1 MINVSFY
8 QTKND
13 NLSINILFDIVKQ
26 HLPRSISFSTEYFS
40 YGGASMS
47 ARVRDIASVA
57 LKARKQLNHVI
68 GDFNYAALLMPG
80 SSTILTIHDL
90 YRIYVHNSSPFKSFL
105 FKWLW
110 LRLPIAKSGVVT
122 AVSQCTKD
130 EILKYSNCRP
140 DKIRV
145 IYNCISPDFKPVTK
159 IFNKSK
165 PVLLQVG
172 TRQNKNLN
180 RMIQAI
186 AGLSCKLDI
195 IGEPTGETLQLLEQ
209 YKIDYTWGTN
219 LSRTAVIEK
228 YIACD
233 MLVFVSTF
241 EGFGMPIIEANA
253 VERPVVTSNL
263 SSMPEIAGS
272 AACLVDPFNIA
283 SIRQGIKKVI
293 EDDAYREGLVDAG
306 RQNKKR
312 FEAATIANQ
321 YAQLY
326 EEVSAGKKN
335 N

>member
-1 MINVSFY
+1 M
-8 QTKND
+8 
-13 NLSINILFDIVKQ
+13 LFDIIKQ
-26 HLPRSISFSTEYFS
+26 HLPCSISFSTEYFN
-40 YGGASMS
+40 YGGGSIS
-47 ARVRDIASVA
+47 ARIHDLVSVT
-57 LKARKQLNHVI
+57 LKSRKQLNHVI
-68 GDFNYAALLMPG
+68 GDFNYATLLMPG

-90 YRIYVHNSSPFKSFL
+90 YRLYVHNTSPFKAFI

-145 IYNCISPDFKPVTK
+145 IYNCISTDFKPAPK
-159 IFNKSK
+159 IFNKIK

-172 TRQNKNLN
+172 TRENKNLD
-180 RMIQAI
+180 RTIQAI

-195 IGEPTGETLQLLEQ
+195 IGEPKSETLQLLKLYE
-209 YKIDYTWGTN
+209 IDYSWATN
-219 LSRTAVIEK
+219 LSRAAVIQK
-228 YIACD
+228 YVACD

-253 VERPVVTSNL
+253 VERPVVTSNV
-263 SSMPEIAGS
+263 SSMPEIAGN
-272 AACLVDPFNIA
+272 AACLVDPLNIA
-283 SIRQGIKKVI
+283 SIRQGIRKVL
-293 EDDAYREGLVDAG
+293 EDDVYREGLVAAG
-306 RQNKKR
+306 RKNKQR

-326 EEVSAGKKN
+326 EEVAARNRN
-335 N
+335 NLMDNE